1 MCKRLATEESNI
13 RRRGHASLKRI
24 KELAADT
31 PGPIRIVCIV
41 VEAKEGAALV
51 QDIMDAPGKQ
61 GSIRVNV
68 EGQLAVA
75 EKYML
80 IGDVKMTTGPDG
92 KELRLIVSSSY
103 NINSMDIK
111 AYKEALT
118 LEERINQAFVR

>member
-13 RRRGHASLKRI
+13 GRRKHASLKRV
-24 KELAADT
+24 KELSADT
-31 PGPIRIVCIV
+31 PGPVRILCIV
-41 VEAKEGAALV
+41 VEAVDGAALV

-68 EGQLAVA
+68 EGQLAIA

-92 KELRLIVSSSY
+92 KELRLVVSSSY
-103 NINSMDIK
+103 NINSLDIK
-111 AYKEALT
+111 AYKEALAS
-118 LEERINQAFVR
+118 EERINQAFVG